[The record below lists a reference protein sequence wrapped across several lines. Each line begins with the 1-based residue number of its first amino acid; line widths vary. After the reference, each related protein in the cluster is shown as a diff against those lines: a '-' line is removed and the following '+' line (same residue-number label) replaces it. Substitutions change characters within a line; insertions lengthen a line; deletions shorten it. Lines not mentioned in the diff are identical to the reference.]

1 VEGLD
6 DARDDVADELNA
18 VLYNP
23 TFDHIFMVPKSP
35 GTLVSGQL
43 PVDRSVI
50 AALPVGWII
59 KKRSL
64 GIIARQVGLVKYG
77 PVHYNGDGFQKVELP
92 RCWAHPLDRGHRGW
106 PD

>member
-1 VEGLD
+1 
-6 DARDDVADELNA
+6 
-18 VLYNP
+18 
-23 TFDHIFMVPKSP
+23 MVPKSP